1 MANHLMVFMH
11 LVWATDG
18 RRPLLHPRLEAGVHE
33 LIRTK
38 CRQLRCTVL
47 AVGGMPDHVH
57 LLVELHPTVS
67 LSNLVK
73 EVKGASSHAATHL
86 HRAGPSF
93 RWQTGYGA
101 FSVSHRDVPRATAY
115 VLRQKEHP
123 ASGTLSPALEALPL
137 PSTVALPR

>member
-18 RRPLLHPRLEAGVHE
+18 RRPLLHPTLEDGVHD
-33 LIRTK
+33 LVRSK

-67 LSNLVK
+67 VSALAK
-73 EVKGASSHAATHL
+73 EVKGASSHAAAHL
-86 HRAGPSF
+86 LRAGPSF

-101 FSVSHRDVPRATAY
+101 FSVSHRDVPRTTAY
-115 VLRQKEHP
+115 VLRQKEHH
-123 ASGTLSPALEALPL
+123 ASGTLSSALEALPS
-137 PSTVALPR
+137 PSTGAPPR